1 MPESATSKQTSAR
14 TVPARPSKNG
24 LSPKEFSQLSQFIYD
39 TVGIKLSQ
47 AKKTMVEA
55 RLQKRLRIL
64 KMNSHKD
71 YFNFLFS
78 NDGMQTELINLID
91 VVTTNTTDFF
101 REPQHFDFL
110 ANNVLPE
117 WLGRSGANPL
127 LRIWSAGCSLGMEP
141 YTLAIVLSEFEE
153 KKPAFNW
160 RILAT
165 DISTQALQKAVKA
178 VYDEER
184 VNCIPYSMKSKY
196 LLRSKDRKK
205 KLIRIVPE
213 LRKRVEFRRLNFME
227 PFSFNHPM
235 DIIFC
240 RNVVIYFDKQT
251 QETLFNKFCRVL
263 KPGGYL
269 FIGHSE
275 SLAGMTLPLRQVIPT
290 VYVRQ

>member
-1 MPESATSKQTSAR
+1 MPERATSKQTSAR
-14 TVPARPSKNG
+14 TVPARTSKSG
-24 LSPKEFSQLSQFIYD
+24 LSSKEFNQLSQFIYD

-55 RLQKRLRIL
+55 RLQKRLRML
-64 KMNSHKD
+64 KMDTHRD
-71 YFNFLFS
+71 YFNYLFS

-117 WLGRSGANPL
+117 WTARSGANPL

-153 KKPAFNW
+153 KQPSFNW
-160 RILAT
+160 KILAT

-178 VYDEER
+178 VYEEER
-184 VNCIPYSMKSKY
+184 VSCIPYSMKSKY
-196 LLRSKDRKK
+196 LLRSKDKKK

-290 VYVRQ
+290 IYVRQ